1 MDNRQDFELSIE
13 RLKLVELRNQ
23 QLLRNEIFIL
33 EENAVINCY
42 F

>member
-33 EENAVINCY
+33 EENAVIN
-42 F
+42 